1 MQTRFLESEANP
13 SVWQRLK
20 NRDIPSVEH
29 ALRQLVTP
37 EGRVRLEWLD
47 DGVNQRFL
55 ESFPN
60 KKALPH
66 VLPLLIWQ
74 GIIHIGCPQPISPEV
89 MGVIQQRTGLTVNT
103 IPIDQDSYRLWFK
116 RQNLPSPDAITSFVP
131 IDPFTGLPEEQQNI
145 RVETELSLAQ
155 AESQKQRINA
165 LISNALRHRAS
176 DIHLEPTQQG
186 LRVRY
191 RIDGI
196 LHDITTL
203 SVPLTRPVIA
213 AIKVMSSMDI
223 AESRR
228 PQDGRIGQ
236 NYTVLGDSQTAAQ
249 ELDLD
254 MRVSSLPC
262 VWGEKIVIRLL
273 HRQDNMFTDLGSLGF
288 EARPLE
294 IYKSW
299 LQQPQGLIIFTG
311 PTGSGK
317 TSTLYTSLQFL
328 AREEVNITTIE
339 DPVEY
344 VLPRITQTQVHE
356 KAGMTFAN
364 GLRAILRQ
372 DPDVIMVGEVRDRE
386 TADTVVRA
394 ALTGHLVLSTLHTN
408 DAPGAIPRI
417 KDIGP
422 DPGMI
427 SDALLGIVGQRLVR
441 KVCPHCTQPYSPT
454 AADLA
459 ALGLEAT
466 GPHTRHWR
474 KGQGCKKCFNT
485 GFLGREAIVELLNV
499 DDRVREIIYGGTML
513 DLHRYL
519 EQAEFF
525 AFRLAAVA
533 KVIQGRTTL
542 SEVQRV
548 LPQSALLPVGQRP
561 VLRT

>member
-1 MQTRFLESEANP
+1 MQTTLSESSTP

-29 ALRQLVTP
+29 ALKQLVDP
-37 EGRVRLEWLD
+37 EGKVRLEGLD

-55 ESFPN
+55 ESFPD
-60 KKALPH
+60 KKILPH

-74 GIIHIGCPQPISPEV
+74 GTIYIGCPEPISPEAV
-89 MGVIQQRTGLTVNT
+89 ELIQQRTGMKVQTT
-103 IPIDQDSYRLWFK
+103 PIDQDSYRLWYK
-116 RQNLPSPDAITSFVP
+116 RQNLPSPDTITTFVP

-155 AESQKQRINA
+155 AESQRQRINA

-176 DIHLEPTQQG
+176 DIHLEPTPKG

-191 RIDGI
+191 RIDGM

-203 SVPLTRPVIA
+203 QPVLTRPVIA
-213 AIKVMSSMDI
+213 AIKVMSNMDI

-236 NYTVLGDSQTAAQ
+236 NYTILGDDQTAIGGS
-249 ELDLD
+249 DLD

-262 VWGEKIVIRLL
+262 VGGEKIVIRLL
-273 HRQDNMFTDLGSLGF
+273 HRQDNMFADLGSLGF
-288 EARPLE
+288 DPRPLE

-299 LQQPQGLIIFTG
+299 LRQPQGLIIFTG

-317 TSTLYTSLQFL
+317 TSTLYTSLQLL
-328 AREEVNITTIE
+328 AKEETNITTIE

-372 DPDVIMVGEVRDRE
+372 DPDVIMVGEIRDRE
-386 TADTVVRA
+386 TAETVVRA

-441 KVCPHCTQPYSPT
+441 KVCPHCAEPYTPT
-454 AADLA
+454 EQDLA
-459 ALGLEAT
+459 ALGLKAT
-466 GPHTRHWR
+466 PLNTRSWR
-474 KGQGCKKCFNT
+474 KGKGCKKCFNT
-485 GFLGREAIVELLNV
+485 GFLGREAVVELLHV
-499 DDRVREIIYGGTML
+499 DDRIREIIYQGTML
-513 DLHRYL
+513 ELHHYL
-519 EQAEFF
+519 QQIEFF
-525 AFRLAAVA
+525 SFRVAAIN
-533 KVIQGRTTL
+533 KVIHGKTTL

-548 LPQSALLPVGQRP
+548 LPQTALLPMEQRSAP
-561 VLRT
+561 R

>member
-1 MQTRFLESEANP
+1 MQSTLSEAGTA

-20 NRDIPSVEH
+20 NRDIPNVEY
-29 ALRQLVTP
+29 ALKQLVNP
-37 EGRVRLEWLD
+37 EGKVRLEGLD

-55 ESFPN
+55 ESFPD
-60 KKALPH
+60 KKILPH

-74 GIIHIGCPQPISPEV
+74 GTIHIGCPEPVTPEA
-89 MGVIQQRTGLTVNT
+89 MELIQQRTGMKVQTT
-103 IPIDQDSYRLWFK
+103 PIDHDSYRLWYK
-116 RQNLPSPDAITSFVP
+116 RQNLPSPDKISTFVP

-155 AESQKQRINA
+155 AESQRQRINA

-176 DIHLEPTQQG
+176 DIHLEPTEKG

-191 RIDGI
+191 RIDGM

-203 SVPLTRPVIA
+203 QPVLTRPVTA
-213 AIKVMSSMDI
+213 AIKVMSNMDI

-236 NYTVLGDSQTAAQ
+236 NYTILGGDNQTAIGDS
-249 ELDLD
+249 DLD

-273 HRQDNMFTDLGSLGF
+273 HRQDNIFTDLGSLGF
-288 EARPLE
+288 DTRPLA
-294 IYKSW
+294 IYKTW
-299 LQQPQGLIIFTG
+299 LSQPQGLIIFTG

-317 TSTLYTSLQFL
+317 TSTLYTSLQLL
-328 AREEVNITTIE
+328 AKEETNITTIE

-344 VLPRITQTQVHE
+344 ILSRITQTQVHE

-372 DPDVIMVGEVRDRE
+372 DPDVIMVGEIRDRE
-386 TADTVVRA
+386 TAETVVRA

-441 KVCPHCTQPYSPT
+441 KICPHCAEPYTPT
-454 AADLA
+454 DRDLA
-459 ALGLEAT
+459 ALGLEPT
-466 GPHTRHWR
+466 PLNISSWR
-474 KGQGCKKCFNT
+474 RGRGCKKCFNT
-485 GFLGREAIVELLNV
+485 GFLGREAVVELLHV
-499 DDRVREIIYGGTML
+499 DDRIREIIYQGTMIE
-513 DLHRYL
+513 LHCYL
-519 EQAEFF
+519 QQTEFF
-525 AFRLAAVA
+525 SFRVAAIK
-533 KVIQGRTTL
+533 KVIHGHTTL
-542 SEVQRV
+542 TEVQRV
-548 LPQSALLPVGQRP
+548 LPQSALLPLEQRP
-561 VLRT
+561 APR

>member
-1 MQTRFLESEANP
+1 
-13 SVWQRLK
+13 
-20 NRDIPSVEH
+20 VEH
-29 ALRQLVTP
+29 ALKQLVDP
-37 EGRVRLEWLD
+37 EGKVRLEGLD

-55 ESFPN
+55 ESFPD
-60 KKALPH
+60 KKILPH

-74 GIIHIGCPQPISPEV
+74 GTIYIGCPEPISPEAV
-89 MGVIQQRTGLTVNT
+89 ELIQQRTGMKVQTT
-103 IPIDQDSYRLWFK
+103 PIDQDSYRLWYK
-116 RQNLPSPDAITSFVP
+116 RQNLPSPDTITTFVP

-155 AESQKQRINA
+155 AESQRQRINA

-176 DIHLEPTQQG
+176 DIHLEPTPKG

-191 RIDGI
+191 RIDGM

-203 SVPLTRPVIA
+203 QPVLTRPVIA
-213 AIKVMSSMDI
+213 AIKVMSNMDI

-236 NYTVLGDSQTAAQ
+236 NYTILGDDQTAIGGS
-249 ELDLD
+249 DLD

-262 VWGEKIVIRLL
+262 VGGEKIVIRLL
-273 HRQDNMFTDLGSLGF
+273 HRQDNMFADLGSLGF
-288 EARPLE
+288 DPRPLE
-294 IYKSW
+294 VYKSW
-299 LQQPQGLIIFTG
+299 LRQPQGLIIFTG

-317 TSTLYTSLQFL
+317 TSTLYTSLQLL
-328 AREEVNITTIE
+328 AKEETNITTIE

-372 DPDVIMVGEVRDRE
+372 DPDVIMVGEIRDRE
-386 TADTVVRA
+386 TAETVVRA

-441 KVCPHCTQPYSPT
+441 KVCPHCAEPYTPT
-454 AADLA
+454 EQDLA
-459 ALGLEAT
+459 ALGLKAT
-466 GPHTRHWR
+466 PLNTRSWR
-474 KGQGCKKCFNT
+474 KGKGCKKCFNT
-485 GFLGREAIVELLNV
+485 GFLGREAVVELLHV
-499 DDRVREIIYGGTML
+499 DDRIREIIYQGTML
-513 DLHRYL
+513 ELHHYL
-519 EQAEFF
+519 QQIEFF
-525 AFRLAAVA
+525 SFRVAAIN
-533 KVIQGRTTL
+533 KVIHGKTTL

-548 LPQSALLPVGQRP
+548 LPQTALLPMEQRSAP
-561 VLRT
+561 R

>member
-1 MQTRFLESEANP
+1 MQTTLSESSTP

-29 ALRQLVTP
+29 ALKQLVDP
-37 EGRVRLEWLD
+37 EGKVRLEGLD

-55 ESFPN
+55 ESFPD
-60 KKALPH
+60 KKILPH

-74 GIIHIGCPQPISPEV
+74 GTIYIGCPEPISPEAV
-89 MGVIQQRTGLTVNT
+89 ELIQQRTGMKVQTT
-103 IPIDQDSYRLWFK
+103 PIDQDSYRLWYK
-116 RQNLPSPDAITSFVP
+116 RQNLPSPDTITTFVP

-155 AESQKQRINA
+155 AESQRQRINA

-176 DIHLEPTQQG
+176 DIHLEPTPKG

-191 RIDGI
+191 RIDGM

-203 SVPLTRPVIA
+203 QPVLTRPVIA
-213 AIKVMSSMDI
+213 AIKVMSNMDI

-236 NYTVLGDSQTAAQ
+236 NYTILGDDQTAIGGS
-249 ELDLD
+249 DLD

-262 VWGEKIVIRLL
+262 VGGEKIVIRLL
-273 HRQDNMFTDLGSLGF
+273 HRQDNMFADLGSLGF
-288 EARPLE
+288 DPRPLE
-294 IYKSW
+294 VYKSW
-299 LQQPQGLIIFTG
+299 LRQPQGLIIFTG

-317 TSTLYTSLQFL
+317 TSTLYTSLQLL
-328 AREEVNITTIE
+328 AKEETNITTIE

-372 DPDVIMVGEVRDRE
+372 DPDVIMVGEIRDRE
-386 TADTVVRA
+386 TAETVVRA

-441 KVCPHCTQPYSPT
+441 KVCPHCAEPYTPT
-454 AADLA
+454 EQDLA
-459 ALGLEAT
+459 ALGLKAT
-466 GPHTRHWR
+466 PLNTRSWR
-474 KGQGCKKCFNT
+474 KGKGCKKCFNT
-485 GFLGREAIVELLNV
+485 GFLGREAVVELLHV
-499 DDRVREIIYGGTML
+499 DDRIREIIYQGTML
-513 DLHRYL
+513 ELHHYL
-519 EQAEFF
+519 QQIEFF
-525 AFRLAAVA
+525 SFRVAAIN
-533 KVIQGRTTL
+533 KVIHGKTTL

-548 LPQSALLPVGQRP
+548 LPQTALLPVEQRSAP
-561 VLRT
+561 R

>member
-1 MQTRFLESEANP
+1 MQTMLSDSGSP

-20 NRDIPSVEH
+20 NREIASVEE
-29 ALRQLVTP
+29 ALRQLVSP
-37 EGRVRLEWLD
+37 EGKVRLEWLD

-55 ESFPN
+55 ESFPD

-74 GIIHIGCPQPISPEV
+74 GTIHIGCPEPISQEALDF
-89 MGVIQQRTGLTVNT
+89 IQQRTGMRVQTT
-103 IPIDQDSYRLWFK
+103 PIDQDSYRLWYK
-116 RQNLPSPDAITSFVP
+116 RQNLPSPDQISTFVP

-155 AESQKQRINA
+155 AESQRQRINA

-176 DIHLEPTQQG
+176 DIHLEPTEKG

-191 RIDGI
+191 RIDGM

-203 SVPLTRPVIA
+203 APALTRPVTA
-213 AIKVMSSMDI
+213 AIKVMSNMDI

-236 NYTVLGDSQTAAQ
+236 NYTVLGDNQTPIGAS
-249 ELDLD
+249 DLD

-288 EARPLE
+288 DPRPLE

-317 TSTLYTSLQFL
+317 TSTLYTSLQLL
-328 AREEVNITTIE
+328 AKEETNITTIE

-344 VLPRITQTQVHE
+344 VFPRITQTQVHE

-372 DPDVIMVGEVRDRE
+372 DPDVIMVGEIRDRE
-386 TADTVVRA
+386 TAETVVRA

-441 KVCPHCTQPYSPT
+441 KVCPYCAEPYTPT
-454 AADLA
+454 EADLA
-459 ALGLEAT
+459 ALGLKPTPEN
-466 GPHTRHWR
+466 TRSWR
-474 KGQGCKKCFNT
+474 KGKGCKKCFNT
-485 GFLGREAIVELLNV
+485 GFLGREAVVELLHV
-499 DDRVREIIYGGTML
+499 DERIREIIYSGTML
-513 DLHRYL
+513 ELHRYL
-519 EQAEFF
+519 QQTEFF
-525 AFRLAAVA
+525 SFRLAAIN
-533 KVIQGRTTL
+533 KVIHGRTTL

-548 LPQSALLPVGQRP
+548 LPQSALLPWEQRP
-561 VLRT
+561 VPRS